1 MQSKRKTKELKFTI
15 FYLIKIFYTHFYI
28 LLAYGFFCLHRCNYL
43 CKCKYVNVHH
53 IYKSNCDYRTLTS
66 RTGVRLVNRW
76 LVYIKLLIFYLILA
90 INRLQSVVK

>member
-1 MQSKRKTKELKFTI
+1 MQSKRKTKELKFNI

-28 LLAYGFFCLHRCNYL
+28 LLAYGFFCFCLHPCNYL
-43 CKCKYVNVHH
+43 CKCKYVNMHH

-66 RTGVRLVNRW
+66 RTGGR

-90 INRLQSVVK
+90 IFRLQSVVK